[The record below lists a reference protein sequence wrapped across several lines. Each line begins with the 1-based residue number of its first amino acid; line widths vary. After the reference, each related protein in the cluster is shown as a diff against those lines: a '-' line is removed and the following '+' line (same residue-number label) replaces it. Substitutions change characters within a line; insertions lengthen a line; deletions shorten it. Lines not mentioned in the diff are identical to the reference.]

1 MRFAIITALLLVLA
15 GTAPA
20 LAQSKIG
27 YVNLQEALASIPDG
41 KKVQAK
47 LESILK
53 KKQTE
58 LATERDEIRA
68 KGEALQKQKAMM
80 SQEAF
85 QKEAQ
90 TLQQRMAGLQEAVM
104 MSNQELAQKEKE
116 LAAPILQ
123 KMGQII
129 EDVAKERGFDIVLDR
144 AAILYGQSDANLTDE
159 LVKRYNTTK

>member
-15 GTAPA
+15 GTTPA

-41 KKVQAK
+41 KKVQAQ
-47 LESILK
+47 LEGILK

-104 MSNQELAQKEKE
+104 ISNQELAQKEKE

>member
-1 MRFAIITALLLVLA
+1 MRFAIITALLLVLV
-15 GTAPA
+15 GTTPA

-47 LESILK
+47 LEGILK

-90 TLQQRMAGLQEAVM
+90 TLQQRMAGLQESVM

>member
-15 GTAPA
+15 GTTPA

-47 LESILK
+47 LEGILK

-58 LATERDEIRA
+58 LATERDDIRA